1 MKILLQTF
9 SYTTKLWPYYVGITF
24 VTLIATIVGL
34 AVPFLI
40 KDATDLVVEALAS
53 GNANVRGAIIIA
65 FLLFLFDIGGFV
77 IRNIGGY
84 LGDQMSEK
92 LRVQL
97 SVRYYR
103 QLLSLSQ
110 SYYDDQF
117 TGTIISRLNRAI
129 AEIVRFAQA
138 FTNNF
143 FQMFLTAVL
152 TIAIVTFYSWQLALL
167 VFSLYPIFGWLTTR
181 SSAKWQVWQH
191 EKNEHV
197 DTASGR
203 FAEVVSQ
210 IRVVKSYVSER
221 IELKSFSNH
230 FNKTIDINVEQSRY
244 WHIMDVRRGLAMALI
259 FFGIAVIIFT
269 ETVQGRFTVGE
280 MVLLVTLINAI
291 RQPMFM
297 MSYIVDQYQ
306 RAVTGS
312 REFVEVML
320 TVPAIVDAKGAKA
333 LSVSKGEI
341 VFDKV
346 DFSYDGEAPVLKEVS
361 FVIYPGQKLA
371 LVGKSGE
378 GKSTIANLLMRLYEP
393 TKGAILVDG
402 TDITKVTQ
410 ASLRKNIATVFQD
423 PALFSGTIKENIAY
437 GKPNASNEEI
447 VAAAKAASADEF
459 IVDLKDGYNSMVGER
474 GIKLSGGQKQRI
486 SIARALLK
494 DASILILD
502 EATSSLDSRSEHLVQ
517 AALERLMK
525 GRTTLIIAHRLST
538 IAHVDTIVTLKNGRV
553 DEVGSPAELAK
564 TKGIYAEL
572 LALQR
577 GDNEKSKEKLKDFE
591 LKG

>member
-9 SYTTKLWPYYVGITF
+9 SYTTKLWPYYLGITLA
-24 VTLIATIVGL
+24 TLLATLAGL
-34 AVPFLI
+34 ATPFLI
-40 KDATDLVVEALAS
+40 KDATDLVVQAAT
-53 GNANVRGAIIIA
+53 GGQADVRGALFIA
-65 FLLFLFDIGGFV
+65 FLLFLFDIGGFIV
-77 IRNIGGY
+77 RNIGGY

-97 SVRYYR
+97 SVRYYQ

-129 AEIVRFAQA
+129 AEVVRFTVA

-143 FQMFLTAVL
+143 FQMFLTAIFTV
-152 TIAIVTFYSWQLALL
+152 AIVAFYSWQLALL

-181 SSAKWQVWQH
+181 SSKKWQRLQH
-191 EKNEHV
+191 EKNEHI

-221 IELKSFSNH
+221 FELKSFSGH
-230 FNKTIDINVEQSRY
+230 FNKTIALNVEQSRH
-244 WHIMDVRRGLAMALI
+244 WHIMDVKRGGILALI
-259 FFGIAVIIFT
+259 FFGIAVLIFT
-269 ETVQGRFTVGE
+269 ETVQGKFTVGE
-280 MVLLVTLINAI
+280 MVLLVTLINAVRMPI
-291 RQPMFM
+291 FM

-312 REFVEVML
+312 REFVEVMV
-320 TVPAIVDAKGAKA
+320 TKPAIVDIPRAKS
-333 LSVSKGEI
+333 LTVPRGEI
-341 VFDKV
+341 VFDAV
-346 DFSYDGEAPVLKEVS
+346 DFSYDGEAPVLKSIS
-361 FVIYPGQKLA
+361 FTIRPGQKLA

-378 GKSTIANLLMRLYEP
+378 GKSTISNLLMRLYEP
-393 TKGAILVDG
+393 AKGAILIDGVD
-402 TDITKVTQ
+402 IAKVTQ
-410 ASLRKNIATVFQD
+410 SSLRKNIATVFQD

-437 GKPNASNEEI
+437 GNPSASDEAI
-447 VAAAKAASADEF
+447 IKAAKAASADEF
-459 IVDLKDGYNSMVGER
+459 INDLKDGYDSVVGER

-494 DASILILD
+494 DAPILILD

-517 AALERLMK
+517 GALNRLMK

-538 IAHVDTIVTLKNGRV
+538 IAHVDTIVTLKSGRV
-553 DEVGSPAELAK
+553 DEIGSPAELAK
-564 TKGIYAEL
+564 TGGIYAEL

-577 GDNEKSKEKLKDFE
+577 GDDAKSEEKLKDFD
-591 LKG
+591 LKQ